1 MVIRCLNNFHIIFI
15 HFDFKIL
22 HDNIS
27 LTIFHGLGSEGEKD
41 QITSDSKTFRK
52 HKFKLKKNCLSA
64 ILARSL
70 QNIGIYFES
79 LREFRISQTQL
90 TAESLFD
97 SASLGSYVS

>member
-41 QITSDSKTFRK
+41 QITYDSKTFRK
-52 HKFKLKKNCLSA
+52 HKFKLKKKLPFCNFSQV
-64 ILARSL
+64 SL
-70 QNIGIYFES
+70 KYWY
-79 LREFRISQTQL
+79 
-90 TAESLFD
+90 LF
-97 SASLGSYVS
+97 